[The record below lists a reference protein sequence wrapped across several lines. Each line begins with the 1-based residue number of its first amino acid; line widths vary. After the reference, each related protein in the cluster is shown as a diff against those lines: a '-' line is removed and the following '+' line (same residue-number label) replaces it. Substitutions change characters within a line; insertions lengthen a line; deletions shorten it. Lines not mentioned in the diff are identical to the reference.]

1 VLEQLLK
8 TVSEGGVHSYTEL
21 ARSLG
26 VSEELLEQ
34 MVEDLVRLGYLEP
47 VGGVCSSTCE
57 GCPMGGL
64 CAVGG
69 RGQAWTLTSKGSR
82 AAAAAKLK

>member
-1 VLEQLLK
+1 VLEQLLR

-47 VGGVCSSTCE
+47 VGGACSSTCAE
-57 GCPMGGL
+57 CSMGDL

-69 RGQAWTLTSKGSR
+69 QGQVWTITTKGTR
-82 AAAAAKLK
+82 AAAKGK

>member
-8 TVSEGGVHSYTEL
+8 TISEGGVHSYTEL

-26 VSEELLEQ
+26 TSEELLDQ
-34 MVEDLVRLGYLEP
+34 MVGHLVRLGYLEP

-57 GCPMGGL
+57 GCAMGGL

-69 RGQAWTLTSKGSR
+69 QGHAWTLTSKGAR
-82 AAAAAKLK
+82 AAAAKAK